1 MICQTRAPSGGLS
14 QKVEAPIQPSQGQ
27 IHGPQHG
34 NSSHNLLQGIDFGP
48 QGQTQRYKQFQGELT
63 GPTIQH
69 QPFATELLLLWK
81 LKPLQSPEESTQHP
95 LRHLWGSCLAKAP
108 CTEGQN
114 LLLARIMSADV
125 LDTQWHLRWHWVT
138 VFRWQSEPGVAHGK
152 PGTGAPVPQ
161 YPLQLLHRASS
172 MGDSPAQ
179 EGQSSQVCTPGRYHS
194 FKSSLIK
201 HGVL

>member
-34 NSSHNLLQGIDFGP
+34 NTSHNLLQGIDFGP

-114 LLLARIMSADV
+114 LLLARTMSADV
-125 LDTQWHLRWHWVT
+125 LDTQWHLKWHWVT

-152 PGTGAPVPQ
+152 ARDRSPSPSVPTPATAQSFIDGRQPSSGRTKFPG
-161 YPLQLLHRASS
+161 LHSRTL
-172 MGDSPAQ
+172 
-179 EGQSSQVCTPGRYHS
+179 SQ
-194 FKSSLIK
+194 F
-201 HGVL
+201 